1 MSAEVIALV
10 NYYARNA
17 FSRHVQTVCNEVLK
31 KRAAPDATLLFWRA
45 FGMLQEGALNEAIK
59 ELQAV
64 EARGDAHL
72 SLPVKLALLHAHQQ
86 ARAIDEEEVARLR
99 GEVDLEEQNA
109 PERAR
114 MTAALLLWHLG
125 DAPRARTLQE
135 RKWKRAQNL
144 GPWGPWSA
152 EADAEL
158 RATADEARCG
168 MVYAGVKT

>member
-1 MSAEVIALV
+1 VEESV
-10 NYYARNA
+10 
-17 FSRHVQTVCNEVLK
+17 VL
-31 KRAAPDATLLFWRA
+31 D
-45 FGMLQEGALNEAIK
+45 
-59 ELQAV
+59 
-64 EARGDAHL
+64 
-72 SLPVKLALLHAHQQ
+72 
-86 ARAIDEEEVARLR
+86 
-99 GEVDLEEQNA
+99 
-109 PERAR
+109 
-114 MTAALLLWHLG
+114 AALMAADAACGRVWDALPRGAMLVVVTGVG

>member
-1 MSAEVIALV
+1 MDGQTKSAGRAAREAIALALAASV
-10 NYYARNA
+10 GLAGPAWAGGAAKNA
-17 FSRHVQTVCNEVLK
+17 I
-31 KRAAPDATLLFWRA
+31 DAWVTS
-45 FGMLQEGALNEAIK
+45 
-59 ELQAV
+59 V
-64 EARGDAHL
+64 DGDAKA
-72 SLPVKLALLHAHQQ
+72 V
-86 ARAIDEEEVARLR
+86 
-99 GEVDLEEQNA
+99 
-109 PERAR
+109 
-114 MTAALLLWHLG
+114 G